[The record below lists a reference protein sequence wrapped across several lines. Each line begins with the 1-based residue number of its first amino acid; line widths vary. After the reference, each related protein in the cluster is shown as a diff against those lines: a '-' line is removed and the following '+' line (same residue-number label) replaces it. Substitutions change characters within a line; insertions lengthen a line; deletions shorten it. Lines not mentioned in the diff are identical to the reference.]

1 VAYSERK
8 AIHREQVFTLD
19 TIDILLSIASGV
31 VSGISKIVFCEIEA
45 ILNLPALDD

>member
-19 TIDILLSIASGV
+19 TIDILLSIAFRV
-31 VSGISKIVFCEIEA
+31 ASGISKIVFSEIEA
-45 ILNLPALDD
+45 ILNPPL